1 VNRRT
6 APYREDTDKKD
17 QGRAFLAE
25 GSTSTTPEEDGPTIV
40 AMATKMADENNR
52 TYKTSK

>member
-1 VNRRT
+1 VNRWT

-17 QGRAFLAE
+17 QGWAFLAE
-25 GSTSTTPEEDGPTIV
+25 GSTSTTPDEDGPTIV